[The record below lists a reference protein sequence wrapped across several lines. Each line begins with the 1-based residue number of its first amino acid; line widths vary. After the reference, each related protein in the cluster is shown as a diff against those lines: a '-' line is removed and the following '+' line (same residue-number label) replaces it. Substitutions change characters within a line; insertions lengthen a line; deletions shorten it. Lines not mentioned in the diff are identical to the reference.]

1 MEAGGPRG
9 GGRKG
14 TTVLLRAIQIL
25 AGVEGLVEERNTV
38 LLRAIQNT
46 GRGGGGGG
54 GAGWREDYSASPC
67 HTKYFYYLH
76 LSWCVRVG
84 ATRKL

>member
-46 GRGGGGGG
+46 GGGGLGGE
-54 GAGWREDYSASPC
+54 R
-67 HTKYFYYLH
+67 TTVLLH
-76 LSWCVRVG
+76 AIQNAFIIYTSQLMRACGCNS
-84 ATRKL
+84 

>member
-46 GRGGGGGG
+46 GGEGGGG
-54 GAGWREDYSASPC
+54 GAGWREDYKILLLFTSQ
-67 HTKYFYYLH
+67 L
-76 LSWCVRVG
+76 VRACG
-84 ATRKL
+84 CNS

>member
-46 GRGGGGGG
+46 GGE
-54 GAGWREDYSASPC
+54 GAGWREDYKILLLFTSQ
-67 HTKYFYYLH
+67 L
-76 LSWCVRVG
+76 VRACG
-84 ATRKL
+84 CNS

>member
-1 MEAGGPRG
+1 M
-9 GGRKG
+9 
-14 TTVLLRAIQIL
+14 LLRAIQIL

-46 GRGGGGGG
+46 GRGG
-54 GAGWREDYSASPC
+54 AVWREDYSASPC
-67 HTKYFYYLH
+67 HTKYFYYLN
-76 LSWCVRVG
+76 LSGCVRVG